1 MAKKSMKIKSGSFDG
16 TAASQ
21 EFTQLVAQNQV
32 GDQFYV
38 PSAEGLLV
46 LSTEVPM
53 LGRDGVQLM
62 DEEGNPRVM
71 HVGQNFFA
79 VRVIDGKPVEV
90 TRLYVGQ
97 IVKRDVNNRYP
108 FTNELYRAIRTS
120 GEAFKNAICNK
131 ILEIE
136 ESKEIQDRVWD
147 PKSNRWA
154 RDPQDENKLASRN
167 GIAFRFEAKRH
178 TLTKDVVEKCEE
190 MLFDYYKENYANYV
204 DEDENAQQE

>member
-1 MAKKSMKIKSGSFDG
+1 MAKKTMKIKSGSFDG

-38 PSAEGLLV
+38 PTAESLLV

-53 LGRDGVQLM
+53 LGRDGVQLV

-79 VRVIDGKPVEV
+79 VRIIDGKPVEV
-90 TRLYVGQ
+90 SRLYVGQ
-97 IVKRDVNNRYP
+97 IVKRDVNNHYP

-120 GEAFKNAICNK
+120 GDTFKATICNK

-136 ESKEIQDRVWD
+136 EAKEIQDRVWD
-147 PKSNRWA
+147 AKSNRWA
-154 RDPQDENKLASRN
+154 RDPQDENKLASRP
-167 GIAFRFEAKRH
+167 GTAYRFEAKRH
-178 TLTKDVVEKCEE
+178 TLSKDTIEKCEE
-190 MLFDYYKENYANYV
+190 MLFDYYKENYAQYV
-204 DEDENAQQE
+204 TESEEQE